1 MDDRYRDDTPRR
13 SVRLAGPNG
22 GGAHGDRPPLPL
34 GVNER
39 TRGVG
44 ARPTDGRRAGNP
56 YTAESPHRAVQ
67 PEFRPSRQ
75 MDPGAAPV
83 YRGPRPGRPAG
94 ESPDRA
100 TRREADIRHSGRPA
114 PRDPNRSTRP
124 NPNGRPAGPGHRTAT
139 GNPTH
144 PSREYRGQAPRQQ
157 RPLSGSYAHTPS
169 RHRSGAARGGYPSTP
184 YRGRRGSDRIFS
196 RPTWQ
201 SLLFSPRGIAL
212 VLALV
217 VIGAGGLGIHNSI
230 QRNKAEEAA
239 RIEAAEKKER
249 LAKQRVDPSR
259 LGPTAVP
266 VSTPKAEWKA
276 GSMPHLYQTDPVWAS
291 QPYAGTDV
299 RTAACGP
306 TSLAM
311 VYVYLTG
318 KTDLDP
324 ASMAAFAT
332 DPVWASQ
339 PYAGTDVRTAA
350 CGPTSL
356 AMVYV
361 YLTGKTDLD
370 PASMAAFADER
381 NFAPTGAT
389 EWRFMTEGASLLGL
403 KSTAVSPNRASVAS
417 ALKSDKPVI
426 CSVSPGDFTSIGHFI
441 VLKSIDERGMVEVY
455 DPNSALNSTKR
466 WPINRILAQ
475 ASALWCFSL

>member
-318 KTDLDP
+318 KTDLD
-324 ASMAAFAT
+324 S
-332 DPVWASQ
+332 
-339 PYAGTDVRTAA
+339 
-350 CGPTSL
+350 
-356 AMVYV
+356 
-361 YLTGKTDLD
+361 
-370 PASMAAFADER
+370 ASMAAFADER

-441 VLKSIDERGMVEVY
+441 VLKSIDEHGMVEVY

>member
-169 RHRSGAARGGYPSTP
+169 RHRSGTARGGYPSTP

-212 VLALV
+212 ILALV

-306 TSLAM
+306 TSL
-311 VYVYLTG
+311 T
-318 KTDLDP
+318 
-324 ASMAAFAT
+324 
-332 DPVWASQ
+332 
-339 PYAGTDVRTAA
+339 
-350 CGPTSL
+350 
-356 AMVYV
+356 MVYV

>member
-169 RHRSGAARGGYPSTP
+169 RHRSGTARGGYPSTP

-306 TSLAM
+306 TSL
-311 VYVYLTG
+311 T
-318 KTDLDP
+318 
-324 ASMAAFAT
+324 
-332 DPVWASQ
+332 
-339 PYAGTDVRTAA
+339 
-350 CGPTSL
+350 
-356 AMVYV
+356 MVYV

>member
-324 ASMAAFAT
+324 ASMAAFA
-332 DPVWASQ
+332 
-339 PYAGTDVRTAA
+339 
-350 CGPTSL
+350 
-356 AMVYV
+356 
-361 YLTGKTDLD
+361 
-370 PASMAAFADER
+370 DER

>member
-144 PSREYRGQAPRQQ
+144 PSREYRGQAPRRQ

-169 RHRSGAARGGYPSTP
+169 RHRSGTARGGYPSTP

-212 VLALV
+212 ILALV

-276 GSMPHLYQTDPVWAS
+276 GSMPHLYQ
-291 QPYAGTDV
+291 
-299 RTAACGP
+299 
-306 TSLAM
+306 
-311 VYVYLTG
+311 
-318 KTDLDP
+318 
-324 ASMAAFAT
+324 T

>member
-124 NPNGRPAGPGHRTAT
+124 SPNGRPAGPGHRTAT
-139 GNPTH
+139 GNPTY

-169 RHRSGAARGGYPSTP
+169 RHRSGTARGGYPSTP

-324 ASMAAFAT
+324 ASMAAFA
-332 DPVWASQ
+332 
-339 PYAGTDVRTAA
+339 
-350 CGPTSL
+350 
-356 AMVYV
+356 
-361 YLTGKTDLD
+361 
-370 PASMAAFADER
+370 DER

>member
-144 PSREYRGQAPRQQ
+144 PSREYRGQAPWQQ

-324 ASMAAFAT
+324 ASMAAFA
-332 DPVWASQ
+332 
-339 PYAGTDVRTAA
+339 
-350 CGPTSL
+350 
-356 AMVYV
+356 
-361 YLTGKTDLD
+361 
-370 PASMAAFADER
+370 DER

>member
-169 RHRSGAARGGYPSTP
+169 RHRSGTARGGYPSTP

-324 ASMAAFAT
+324 ASMAAFA
-332 DPVWASQ
+332 
-339 PYAGTDVRTAA
+339 
-350 CGPTSL
+350 
-356 AMVYV
+356 
-361 YLTGKTDLD
+361 
-370 PASMAAFADER
+370 DER

>member
-75 MDPGAAPV
+75 MDQGNAPV

-169 RHRSGAARGGYPSTP
+169 RHRSGTARGGYPSTP

-324 ASMAAFAT
+324 ASMAAFA
-332 DPVWASQ
+332 
-339 PYAGTDVRTAA
+339 
-350 CGPTSL
+350 
-356 AMVYV
+356 
-361 YLTGKTDLD
+361 
-370 PASMAAFADER
+370 DER

-475 ASALWCFSL
+475 ASALWCFTL

>member
-169 RHRSGAARGGYPSTP
+169 RHRSGTARGGYPSTP

-324 ASMAAFAT
+324 ASMAAFA
-332 DPVWASQ
+332 
-339 PYAGTDVRTAA
+339 
-350 CGPTSL
+350 
-356 AMVYV
+356 
-361 YLTGKTDLD
+361 
-370 PASMAAFADER
+370 DER

-475 ASALWCFSL
+475 ASALWCFTL

>member
-94 ESPDRA
+94 KSPDRA

-139 GNPTH
+139 GNPTY

-169 RHRSGAARGGYPSTP
+169 RHRSGTARGGYPSTP

-306 TSLAM
+306 TSL
-311 VYVYLTG
+311 T
-318 KTDLDP
+318 
-324 ASMAAFAT
+324 
-332 DPVWASQ
+332 
-339 PYAGTDVRTAA
+339 
-350 CGPTSL
+350 
-356 AMVYV
+356 MVYV

>member
-157 RPLSGSYAHTPS
+157 RPLSGSYAHTPA

-217 VIGAGGLGIHNSI
+217 VIGAGGLGIHNST

-266 VSTPKAEWKA
+266 VATPKAEWKA
-276 GSMPHLYQTDPVWAS
+276 GSMPHLYQ
-291 QPYAGTDV
+291 
-299 RTAACGP
+299 
-306 TSLAM
+306 
-311 VYVYLTG
+311 
-318 KTDLDP
+318 
-324 ASMAAFAT
+324 T

>member
-44 ARPTDGRRAGNP
+44 ARSTDGRRASDP
-56 YTAESPHRAVQ
+56 YAAESPRRAVQ

-75 MDPGAAPV
+75 MDPGNVPV
-83 YRGPRPGRPAG
+83 YRGPRPGRHAG
-94 ESPDRA
+94 ESSNRA
-100 TRREADIRHSGRPA
+100 TRRGPDIRHSGRPV
-114 PRDPNRSTRP
+114 PRDPNRPTRP
-124 NPNGRPAGPGHRTAT
+124 NPNGRPAGPGYRTAA
-139 GNPTH
+139 GNPAR
-144 PSREYRGQAPRQQ
+144 PSREYRKPAPQQQ

-169 RHRSGAARGGYPSTP
+169 RRRSGMARGGYPSAP

-212 VLALV
+212 ILALV
-217 VIGAGGLGIHNSI
+217 VIGAGGLGIHNAI
-230 QRNKAEEAA
+230 QRDKAEEAA

-249 LAKQRVDPSR
+249 LAKQRVDPSK

-306 TSLAM
+306 TSL
-311 VYVYLTG
+311 T
-318 KTDLDP
+318 
-324 ASMAAFAT
+324 
-332 DPVWASQ
+332 
-339 PYAGTDVRTAA
+339 
-350 CGPTSL
+350 
-356 AMVYV
+356 MVYV

-370 PASMAAFADER
+370 PASMAAFADEH

-403 KSTAVSPNRASVAS
+403 KSTAVSPNRASVTS
-417 ALKSDKPVI
+417 ALKSDKPII
-426 CSVSPGDFTSIGHFI
+426 CSVSPGDFTSTGHFI

-466 WPINRILAQ
+466 WPIDRILAQ
-475 ASALWCFSL
+475 TDALWCFSL

>member
-169 RHRSGAARGGYPSTP
+169 RHRSGTARGGYPSTP

-212 VLALV
+212 ILALV

-324 ASMAAFAT
+324 ASMAAFA
-332 DPVWASQ
+332 
-339 PYAGTDVRTAA
+339 
-350 CGPTSL
+350 
-356 AMVYV
+356 
-361 YLTGKTDLD
+361 
-370 PASMAAFADER
+370 DER
-381 NFAPTGAT
+381 NFAPTSAT